1 MPIKFEVVKGETEHI
16 SFAGKR
22 TRRPTILM
30 KVQTKAGSI
39 SLSRKAFILG
49 SALALCQICD
59 GILTYLGL
67 RLLGVSME
75 GNGFLRELM
84 HAYGMLPALFA
95 AKLFALIFAGVL
107 MFHAH
112 KRKWIRPIIFG
123 LVVIYLALAVFPWV
137 FIISKFS
144 H

>member
-30 KVQTKAGSI
+30 KFQTKAGSV
-39 SLSRKAFILG
+39 SLSRKAFLLG
-49 SALALCQICD
+49 FALALCQISD
-59 GILTYLGL
+59 GVLTYLGL
-67 RLLGVSME
+67 QLLGVRME

-95 AKLFALIFAGVL
+95 AKLFALFFAGIL

-112 KRKWIRPIIFG
+112 KRKWIRPIIFL
-123 LVVIYLALAVFPWV
+123 LVVIYLALAVVPWV
-137 FIISKFS
+137 VIISKVAQ
-144 H
+144 

>member
-16 SFAGKR
+16 SFTGKR

-30 KVQTKAGSI
+30 KVQTKVGSV
-39 SLSRKAFILG
+39 SLSRKALLLG
-49 SALALCQICD
+49 LALGICQISD

-67 RLLGVSME
+67 HFLGVHME

-95 AKLFALIFAGVL
+95 AKLFALVLAGVL

-112 KRKWIRPIIFG
+112 QRRWIRPIILI
-123 LVVIYLALAVFPWV
+123 LVVVYLALAVVPWV
-137 FIISKFS
+137 FIISKVGQ
-144 H
+144 